1 MADKQLLDKV
11 KLTVGLSL
19 NETAQDDYINLL
31 LDDATEYI
39 VDLVVSLTST
49 TYGKKQLTKD
59 VVKSLGYVIR
69 AISVSMYNRRGDEGM
84 SETGINQFTKSYLTM
99 DKLIAP
105 YLDAINQFAEEF
117 NTKEPESNVT
127 IQGTFMFL

>member
-99 DKLIAP
+99 SNLISP
-105 YLDAINQFAEEF
+105 YMDAINQFA
-117 NTKEPESNVT
+117 NAYDMKEPDSNVT

>member
-19 NETAQDDYINLL
+19 DETAQDDYINLL